1 MHWHVAGKM
10 PGWIMDSG
18 RRPNV
23 PPLRVALKPSSFQ
36 TFSGL
41 IRADLVVEIAT
52 FVLPLLQLS
61 MDDPSQPHTTAVS
74 VSGEALLLHYGM
86 SMRVFLHSTRP
97 WLPQVS

>member
-23 PPLRVALKPSSFQ
+23 PPLRVALKPSFFQ

-41 IRADLVVEIAT
+41 IRADLVVETAT

-61 MDDPSQPHTTAVS
+61 MGDPSQPHTTAAP
-74 VSGEALLLHYGM
+74 VSGEALLLSSGM
-86 SMRVFLHSTRP
+86 SMRVLLHSTRP